1 MTSLIASYLKMQSQ
15 GTRLAP
21 SVPPARPRARAC
33 GRRVRL
39 HHDGRSSAESSN
51 GNVSAWR
58 GEQELRPRQH
68 PSEEQSW
75 SGLRSGS
82 TLSAFVPARLG
93 ADLRQWELLHAAVAL
108 TRTAS
113 AASLP
118 SRGAWTASIRTP
130 AGLELGAA
138 PIRVAAA
145 LSDSDGVRQQATPC
159 VQILCVADPRYRV
172 SSYVPRDNLL

>member
-1 MTSLIASYLKMQSQ
+1 M
-15 GTRLAP
+15 
-21 SVPPARPRARAC
+21 
-33 GRRVRL
+33 
-39 HHDGRSSAESSN
+39 
-51 GNVSAWR
+51 
-58 GEQELRPRQH
+58 
-68 PSEEQSW
+68 
-75 SGLRSGS
+75 
-82 TLSAFVPARLG
+82 
-93 ADLRQWELLHAAVAL
+93 HAAVAL

-113 AASLP
+113 AAALP

-172 SSYVPRDNLL
+172 SSYVPRDISYD

>member
-1 MTSLIASYLKMQSQ
+1 M
-15 GTRLAP
+15 
-21 SVPPARPRARAC
+21 
-33 GRRVRL
+33 
-39 HHDGRSSAESSN
+39 
-51 GNVSAWR
+51 
-58 GEQELRPRQH
+58 
-68 PSEEQSW
+68 
-75 SGLRSGS
+75 
-82 TLSAFVPARLG
+82 FARLG

-113 AASLP
+113 AAALP

-172 SSYVPRDNLL
+172 SSYVPRDNLLYD